1 MKLTKLTFAISA
13 AALLLGSYGCAP
25 EAEQADTS
33 HADHAAP
40 AVEIVADPSLP
51 PLPIETIGTVETLP
65 ERYPESWV
73 LVDEVSFFKMSAGKI
88 IVLDLL
94 EEKPA
99 RRIKGM
105 MDKSLIGN
113 FVQHPTR
120 NEQYIM
126 ESFHERGSRGKK
138 FDVLAIYDKTG
149 LNLIKEIFWEETGTD
164 RLQALPERYS
174 MAVSGDGK
182 LLFVANFNP
191 AASFTVVD
199 LDSHKIL
206 STIATPGCVLTYPTG
221 PRSVSSLCSNG
232 SMLTTVV
239 GSDGQLQSRQRIAPF
254 FDTDTTPI
262 FERPAIIDGI
272 AYFPSF
278 TGTMHVVDMSG
289 EVAQYRGSWPMLSE
303 AEAAANHRPSGLSF
317 TDYDDQ
323 GHFYTIMQADGAEG
337 TQSHG
342 GHQVWVYDPV
352 AQRKVREIDLPNWG
366 ISLAVTRG
374 DKPLLVV
381 TNGELQL
388 DVFDATSGELIQ
400 TIGDFGS
407 DTPLLIHKAL

>member
-1 MKLTKLTFAISA
+1 MKLRNPLALATITLLTA
-13 AALLLGSYGCAP
+13 YGCSSEP
-25 EAEQADTS
+25 QPSAES
-33 HADHAAP
+33 HADHAP
-40 AVEIVADPSLP
+40 AATEIVADPTLP
-51 PLPIETIGTVETLP
+51 PLPIEYIGTVETLP
-65 ERYPESWV
+65 ERYPENWV
-73 LVDEVSFFKMSAGKI
+73 LVDETSFFKMSAGKI

-149 LNLIKEIFWEETGTD
+149 LNLKKEIFWEETGTD

-174 MAVSGDGK
+174 MAVSGDGE

-199 LDSHKIL
+199 LETHEIV
-206 STIATPGCVLTYPTG
+206 STIGTPGCVLTYPTG

-239 GSDGQLQSRQRIAPF
+239 GADGTLARQQRIEPF
-254 FDTDTTPI
+254 FDTDKTPI

-289 EVAQYRGSWPMLSE
+289 ELAEYRGSWDMLTE
-303 AEAAANHRPSGLSF
+303 QEAAANHRPSGLSF

-323 GHFYTIMQADGAEG
+323 GHFYTIMQADGGEG

-342 GHQVWVYDPV
+342 GHQVWVFDPIAQKKV
-352 AQRKVREIDLPNWG
+352 AEIDLPNWG
-366 ISLAVTRG
+366 ISMAVTRG
-374 DKPLLVV
+374 EKPLLVV
-381 TNGELQL
+381 TNGELQM
-388 DVFDATSGELIQ
+388 DVFDASSGEHIQ
-400 TIGDFGS
+400 TIGDIGS

>member
-1 MKLTKLTFAISA
+1 MKLTQTTLAA
-13 AALLLGSYGCAP
+13 AVAALLLAGCS
-25 EAEQADTS
+25 AEPQQASTD
-33 HADHAAP
+33 HAAHAAP

-51 PLPIETIGTVETLP
+51 PLPIEAIGTVETLP

-73 LVDEVSFFKMSAGKI
+73 LVDEVSFFKMTAGKI

-149 LNLIKEIFWEETGTD
+149 LNLNKEIFWEETGTD

-174 MAVSGDGK
+174 MAVSGDQK

-199 LDSHKIL
+199 LASHKIV

-239 GSDGQLQSRQRIAPF
+239 GSDGQLQSQQRIEPF

-278 TGTMHVVDMSG
+278 NGVMHVVDMSG
-289 EVAQYRGSWPMLSE
+289 EVAEYKGQWNMLNDVE
-303 AEAAANHRPSGLSF
+303 MAANHRPSGLSF

-352 AQRKVREIDLPNWG
+352 AKKKVREIDLPNWG

-381 TNGELQL
+381 TNGELAL
-388 DVFDATSGELIQ
+388 DVFDATSGEHIQ
-400 TIGDFGS
+400 TISDIGS